1 MSASRLALVLV
12 CALLAGGAAAAVPES
27 ASSAL
32 TISARDDGP
41 GRNAQEDDAE
51 ALRIRREEAYRN
63 TRRMRQLPPEVVAA
77 LVRGTVEFDDLS
89 FNDDDTVVNDDAV
102 RALKAAAAP
111 PAARLRIR
119 RFVSEPWASH
129 CCSSSAAFCSSA
141 RPPARKPV
149 VDRVFGPHASSETA
163 DRGTTG
169 DPGHGSGSQPP

>member
-89 FNDDDTVVNDDAV
+89 FNDDDTVVDDDAV

-111 PAARLRIR
+111 PRRAPAHPAIRLGALGFALLLLVGGILLKRQ
-119 RFVSEPWASH
+119 
-129 CCSSSAAFCSSA
+129 
-141 RPPARKPV
+141 
-149 VDRVFGPHASSETA
+149 TA
-163 DRGTTG
+163 
-169 DPGHGSGSQPP
+169 GSQDRR